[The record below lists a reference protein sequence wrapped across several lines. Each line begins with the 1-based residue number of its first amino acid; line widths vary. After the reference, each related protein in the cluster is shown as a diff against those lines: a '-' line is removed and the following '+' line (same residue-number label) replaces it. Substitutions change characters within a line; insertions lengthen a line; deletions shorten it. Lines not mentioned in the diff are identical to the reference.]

1 MWGYPAQRGAAARG
15 TSWGQSASL
24 VSSVAAAAPGTS
36 VLPSACQREEL
47 GADSR
52 RS

>member
-1 MWGYPAQRGAAARG
+1 MGLAGV
-15 TSWGQSASL
+15 SL
-24 VSSVAAAAPGTS
+24 PHWFLPAAAPGTS

-52 RS
+52 KS